1 MVDTIGA
8 IQLVVL
14 FLLLLL
20 SSFFSS
26 SETAL
31 SSIGRVKA
39 RSLEEEGR
47 KHSKTLNKVLDN
59 YDKMLT
65 TILIGN
71 NVVNIVA
78 SALATTFAL
87 RTFGSFAVSITT
99 GILTLLVLIFGEIV
113 PKTAARKNAENL
125 SLFIAPIIR
134 FLMIIFSPIVFLV
147 DKLSSGILFLFG
159 QNRNSNDVITETELR
174 TYVDVSHEDGVIK
187 KDEHKMINNVFDF
200 SDSVAKDIMIPRI
213 DLTSVE
219 MDTSYEDVMKV
230 FSESMYTRLPVYAC
244 EKENIRGFINVKDLF
259 FLSEKEK
266 EEFAISHYLR
276 EAYYTYEYKKTND
289 LMLEMRKAAL
299 SVSFVNN
306 EYGETVGMITLE
318 DLLEEIVGEIRDE
331 YDDDEDNFIVEQDG
345 GYLILGSV
353 KLEDVNDSIG
363 TDFESEDYDSIGG
376 LILDEL
382 DRIPRDKESVTLEDG
397 TVLTVCGMKQNRILK
412 VFVKLPEKTAE
423 EESQD
428 AADAVEE

>member
-1 MVDTIGA
+1 MDTVGA
-8 IQLVVL
+8 IQIVVL
-14 FLLLLL
+14 IVLLLL

-47 KHSKTLNKVLDN
+47 KHAKVLNLVLDN

-71 NVVNIVA
+71 NIVNIAA

-87 RTFGSFAVSITT
+87 RMFGSYAISIAT

-113 PKTAARKNAENL
+113 PKTAARKNAEFMSL
-125 SLFIAPIIR
+125 SFAPIIR
-134 FLMIIFSPIVFLV
+134 FLMIVLSPIVFIV
-147 DKLSSGILFLFG
+147 DKLSGGILILFG
-159 QNRNSNDVITETELR
+159 QNLKKGDVITETELR

-219 MDTSYEDVMKV
+219 MDSSYDEVMSV
-230 FSESMYTRLPVYAC
+230 FEESMYTRLPVYAC

-259 FLSEKEK
+259 FLSDKDK

-276 EAYYTYEYKKTND
+276 EAYYTYEFKKTND

-299 SVSFVNN
+299 SISFVNN

-331 YDDDEDNFIVEQDG
+331 YDSDEDNFIVEENG
-345 GYLILGSV
+345 GYMILGSV

-363 TDFESEDYDSIGG
+363 TEFSSEDYDSIGG

-397 TVLTVCGMKQNRILK
+397 TILTVCGMKQNRILK
-412 VFVKLPEKTAE
+412 VFVKLPEV
-423 EESQD
+423 
-428 AADAVEE
+428 AADDETALSEQSENA